1 MESQSHSSDDGTVI
15 GESVREVRQTFSS
28 GKTREASWRREQL
41 KRLLSLL
48 LEREDDICRAL
59 GQDLGKHHVESYRDE
74 VGRTLDKICQLRT
87 PRFEEMD
94 GRQKGLCLEPLIGA
108 IAAGNAVVIKP
119 SELSPVSSSVL
130 ADLVHAYLDTTA
142 IKIVQGGVSVG
153 EQLLQQK
160 WDKIFFTAKVGRV
173 VMTAAAKNLT
183 PVALELGG
191 NVLQLSTFSK
201 VLGIRSKIRDVRW
214 PGLHRHRLYP
224 SGKEVLKHFG
234 RTVEDCNIGHVRENP
249 KENIARIINKSHFS
263 RLRNLL
269 DEPMVRNTIVH
280 GGWLDEDNLF
290 VEPTLLLDPPVN
302 SGIMSEEV
310 FGPLLPIITL
320 ERIEDSIEFINSMP
334 RPLAIY
340 AFTNSEGLKKKL
352 SSRTSSGSIVFNDAI
367 IQYVADSLPFGGVGE
382 SGFGRYHGKFSF
394 EAFSHEKAIARRSF
408 LVDFW
413 KTSKSYKNAAPHSPT
428 TISITPASPQ
438 PTESGK
444 KRKSQDKQAGS
455 IEKRRVLRSDKCT
468 SASNKGKKRVYYR
481 KVIYDGGEFSAGD
494 DVYVKRREDGSSDD
508 EDPEVEECRACFKPA
523 GKRIMIECDDCLN
536 GFHLTCL
543 KPPLKEVPEGD
554 WICNYCEARKSGKI
568 LEFPEPPKGKK
579 RARTA
584 REKLLSSDL
593 WAVRIESLW
602 KEVDGSYWCRA
613 RWYIIP
619 EETAVG
625 RQPHNL
631 RRELYRTNDFA
642 DIEMESIIR
651 HCYVMSPKEF
661 SKAVN
666 DGDDVFLCEYEYDIQ
681 WHSFKRIA
689 EIDKNE
695 DDGEGADTDDDW
707 NSCDESDFVSEE
719 DIEYDD
725 ESKINLLPQT
735 SPTHPVAANSR
746 KGRIFGLQRIGARKI
761 PEHVR
766 CHKQT
771 DLEKAKATLLL
782 ATLPKSLPC
791 RDKEM
796 DEITTFI
803 KGAICDEQC
812 LGRCLYIHGVPGTGK
827 TMSVLAVM
835 RNLKS
840 EVDAGSIRP
849 YCFVEI
855 NGLKLASPENIY
867 SVIYEGLS
875 GHRVGWKKALHF
887 LNERFSDEN
896 KRGKDTRPCILLIDE
911 LDLLVTRNQS
921 VLYNILD
928 WPNKPNSK
936 LIVIGIANT
945 MDLPEKLLPRIS
957 SRMGIQRLCFGPYNY
972 QQLQEIILSRLKGI
986 DAFEKL
992 AIEFASRKVAA
1003 VSGDA
1008 RRALEICRRAAELA
1022 DYRAKK
1028 SPLSSTDGKIMV
1040 GMADVESAIKEM
1052 FQAPH
1057 IQVIRSSSKLS
1068 KIFLAAMVHE
1078 LYKTGMAETT
1088 FEKLAMTVSCF
1099 CSSNGEMVPG
1109 YDTLLKVGCKLGECR
1124 ILLCDAGTR
1133 HKLQKLQL
1141 NYPSDDVTF
1150 ALKDSKELPWLAK
1163 YL

>member
-1 MESQSHSSDDGTVI
+1 MMKSKMSTN
-15 GESVREVRQTFSS
+15 
-28 GKTREASWRREQL
+28 
-41 KRLLSLL
+41 
-48 LEREDDICRAL
+48 
-59 GQDLGKHHVESYRDE
+59 
-74 VGRTLDKICQLRT
+74 RT
-87 PRFEEMD
+87 PK
-94 GRQKGLCLEPLIGA
+94 QKQPISSPDHLI
-108 IAAGNAVVIKP
+108 VP
-119 SELSPVSSSVL
+119 
-130 ADLVHAYLDTTA
+130 
-142 IKIVQGGVSVG
+142 
-153 EQLLQQK
+153 
-160 WDKIFFTAKVGRV
+160 
-173 VMTAAAKNLT
+173 LT
-183 PVALELGG
+183 P
-191 NVLQLSTFSK
+191 QTSTPTS
-201 VLGIRSKIRDVRW
+201 
-214 PGLHRHRLYP
+214 P
-224 SGKEVLKHFG
+224 
-234 RTVEDCNIGHVRENP
+234 
-249 KENIARIINKSHFS
+249 
-263 RLRNLL
+263 
-269 DEPMVRNTIVH
+269 TI
-280 GGWLDEDNLF
+280 
-290 VEPTLLLDPPVN
+290 
-302 SGIMSEEV
+302 
-310 FGPLLPIITL
+310 
-320 ERIEDSIEFINSMP
+320 
-334 RPLAIY
+334 
-340 AFTNSEGLKKKL
+340 
-352 SSRTSSGSIVFNDAI
+352 
-367 IQYVADSLPFGGVGE
+367 
-382 SGFGRYHGKFSF
+382 
-394 EAFSHEKAIARRSF
+394 RRS
-408 LVDFW
+408 LRLTSATPQPSPLPSRRKDSPHSAV
-413 KTSKSYKNAAPHSPT
+413 KTLKTFENAPPHSPT

-438 PTESGK
+438 PTESRR
-444 KRKSQDKQAGS
+444 KRKLQEKQAAS
-455 IEKRRVLRSDKCT
+455 IEKKRVLRSDKCRN
-468 SASNKGKKRVYYR
+468 ANNKVKKRVYYK
-481 KVIYDGGEFSAGD
+481 KVVYDGGEFSAGG
-494 DVYVKRREDGSSDD
+494 DVYVKRREDASSDD
-508 EDPEVEECRACFKPA
+508 EEPEVEECRVCFKPA
-523 GKRIMIECDDCLN
+523 GRRIMIECDDCLN
-536 GFHLTCL
+536 GFHLKCL

-554 WICNYCEARKSGKI
+554 WICNYCEAKKSGKVV
-568 LEFPEPPKGKK
+568 EFPEPPKGKK

-593 WAVRIESLW
+593 WAARIESLW
-602 KEVDGSYWCRA
+602 KEVDGTYWCRA
-613 RWYIIP
+613 QWYIIP

-651 HCYVMSPKEF
+651 HCYVMTPKEF
-661 SKAVN
+661 SNAGN
-666 DGDDVFLCEYEYDIQ
+666 EGDDVFLCEYEYDIQ

-689 EIDKNE
+689 EIDNNE
-695 DDGEGADTDDDW
+695 DDGEGAENDDDW
-707 NSCDESDFVSEE
+707 NSCDESDSVSEE
-719 DIEYDD
+719 DIEYDN
-725 ESKINLLPQT
+725 ENKNSSLFQASLA
-735 SPTHPVAANSR
+735 HPVAANSR
-746 KGRIFGLQRIGARKI
+746 KGRIFGLQRIGAKKI

-796 DEITTFI
+796 HEITTFI

-840 EVDAGSIRP
+840 EVDARSIRP

-887 LNERFSDEN
+887 LNDRFSDEN
-896 KRGKDTRPCILLIDE
+896 KRGKDMRPCILLIDE
-911 LDLLVTRNQS
+911 LDLLVTKNQS

-928 WPNKPNSK
+928 WPTKPNSK

-972 QQLQEIILSRLKGI
+972 QQLQEIISSRLKGI

-1022 DYRAKK
+1022 DYRAKR
-1028 SPLSSTDGKIMV
+1028 SQLSSSDAAGRTSSNDFISCLFFFAIKYSKAVV
-1040 GMADVESAIKEM
+1040 GMADVEAAIKEM

-1057 IQVIRSSSKLS
+1057 IQVIRSSSKPS

-1078 LYKTGMAETT
+1078 LYKTGMGETT
-1088 FEKLAMTVSCF
+1088 FEKLAMAVSCF
-1099 CSSNGEMVPG
+1099 CSSNGEIFPG
-1109 YDTLLKVGCKLGECR
+1109 YDALLKVGCKLGECR
-1124 ILLCDAGTR
+1124 ILLCEAGAR

-1150 ALKDSKELPWLAK
+1150 ALKESKDLPWLTK